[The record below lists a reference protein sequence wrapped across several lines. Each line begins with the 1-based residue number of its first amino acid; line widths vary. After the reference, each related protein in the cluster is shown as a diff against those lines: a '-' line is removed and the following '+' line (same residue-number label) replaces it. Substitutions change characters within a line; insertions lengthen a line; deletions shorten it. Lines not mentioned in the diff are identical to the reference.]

1 MIKSFEERERG
12 FEAKFAYDEDHR
24 FRLTARRDKLFAAW
38 LSAKCRLS
46 APDAQSLQDAI
57 LIAAGG
63 AGHDGAVFV
72 VATTNL
78 ALHSTSVTQ
87 GIMDAALAACATQ
100 AAEQLARESIP

>member
-38 LSAKCRLS
+38 LSAECRLN

-57 LIAAGG
+57 LTAPGG
-63 AGHDGAVFV
+63 AKHDDAVFV
-72 VATTNL
+72 LTTANL
-78 ALHSTSVTQ
+78 AIDRKSVV
-87 GIMDAALAACATQ
+87 
-100 AAEQLARESIP
+100 